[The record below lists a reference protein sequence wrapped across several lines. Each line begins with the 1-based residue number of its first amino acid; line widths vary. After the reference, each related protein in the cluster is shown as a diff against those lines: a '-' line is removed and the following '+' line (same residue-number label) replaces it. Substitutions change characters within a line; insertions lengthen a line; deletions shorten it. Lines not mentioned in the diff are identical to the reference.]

1 MLSKLKE
8 LPSDKIKKYAL
19 IAVVAAAILLIYF
32 STLYDKTSA
41 EDENTPQ
48 TENAQELE
56 KRMEE
61 ALKRVEGAG
70 EVSVVINYESTS
82 ELVPAT
88 KTDLSEQQSS
98 SDGKSQN
105 SESKSEDIAQVSGNA
120 VILKEK
126 QPKVRGVMVVA
137 KGAKNIRVKNDIL
150 FAVMTLLDVTA
161 DKVEILY

>member
-1 MLSKLKE
+1 M
-8 LPSDKIKKYAL
+8 KYAQY
-19 IAVVAAAILLIYF
+19 AVFTAILLEIILLISPEGKF
-32 STLYDKTSA
+32 KGLIKTAAEDKT
-41 EDENTPQ
+41 TPQ

-56 KRMEE
+56 KRMED

-137 KGAKNIRVKNDIL
+137 KGAKDIRVKNDIL